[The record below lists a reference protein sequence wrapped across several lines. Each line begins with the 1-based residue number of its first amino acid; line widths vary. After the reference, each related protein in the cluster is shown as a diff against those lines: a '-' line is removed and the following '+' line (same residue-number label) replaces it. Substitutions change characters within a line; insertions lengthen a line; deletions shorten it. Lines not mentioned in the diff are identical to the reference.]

1 LKLEADHETLT
12 PIIIIA
18 IDDGAPSDDLEPT
31 IRIMAEDSIIS
42 MPSRGRL
49 GFVFSRSATIQ
60 ARLRLFSVETM
71 KSLAVGIWLTPFPGE
86 VARLGH

>member
-1 LKLEADHETLT
+1 MGQRLFEILDLYVTKLEAEELKLEADHETLT

-18 IDDGAPSDDLEPT
+18 IIAITDGAPSDDLERT
-31 IRIMAEDSIIS
+31 IRVMAEDSIKS

-60 ARLRLFSVETM
+60 ARLRLFSV
-71 KSLAVGIWLTPFPGE
+71 
-86 VARLGH
+86 